1 MIVLA
6 MSKVASVTPVVVGTS
21 KIVQQSFNKRI
32 VTRNFSNGG
41 SSSSS
46 SSGRVLKQMGMFGIA
61 GLGAYA
67 ITQLLGQ
74 QLINDDDDEDE
85 VGKSLL

>member
-41 SSSSS
+41 SSS